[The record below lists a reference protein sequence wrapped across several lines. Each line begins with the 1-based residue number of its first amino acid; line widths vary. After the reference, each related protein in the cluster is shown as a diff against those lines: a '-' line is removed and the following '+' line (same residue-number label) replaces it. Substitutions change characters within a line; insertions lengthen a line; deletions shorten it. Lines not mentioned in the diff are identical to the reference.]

1 MPKPTPPFDP
11 LTLQEPEGK
20 RSCLLDAVCKCVLLL
35 FCWMAGWPAGSQFVF
50 LALVLVVAVVAVAVH
65 WAMLAAQCRPHCTP
79 SALQLRR
86 PYRRWTMLAQ
96 WSPARLK
103 AAPTGAGAGK
113 PAAAAVNR
121 LLTPAALST
130 AKLCRCLAPGVGG
143 WRPAC
148 GGGRAMEDEAEPGG
162 RRMRPG
168 VPACLP
174 QACAGMSPPCPS
186 AGGAQP
192 NQAPPVNPWP

>member
-1 MPKPTPPFDP
+1 
-11 LTLQEPEGK
+11 
-20 RSCLLDAVCKCVLLL
+20 
-35 FCWMAGWPAGSQFVF
+35 MAGWPAGSQFVF

-113 PAAAAVNR
+113 PAAAAAAVNW
-121 LLTPAALST
+121 LLTRAALST
-130 AKLCRCLAPGVGG
+130 AAKLCRCLAPGVGG
-143 WRPAC
+143 WLPAC
-148 GGGRAMEDEAEPGG
+148 GGGRATEGEAEPGG
-162 RRMRPG
+162 CRMRPG
-168 VPACLP
+168 VPACLTRVLGCP
-174 QACAGMSPPCPS
+174 HPAPVLVAPSRAGHLPLTPGLSPPACLHSSPGS
-186 AGGAQP
+186 LPPHSP
-192 NQAPPVNPWP
+192 N